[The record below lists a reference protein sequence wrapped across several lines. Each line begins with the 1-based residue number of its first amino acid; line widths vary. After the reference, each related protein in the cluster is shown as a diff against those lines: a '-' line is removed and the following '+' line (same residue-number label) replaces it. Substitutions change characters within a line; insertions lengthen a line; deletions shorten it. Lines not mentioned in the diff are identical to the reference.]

1 MTDTVMVALISLA
14 GTLGGTFGGIL
25 ASNKLTNY
33 RIAQLE
39 QKVEK
44 HNKLVERTYR
54 LEELQQLTEERIRVA
69 NHRINDLERKDE
81 IRWTGTGA

>member
-33 RIAQLE
+33 RIAQ
-39 QKVEK
+39 
-44 HNKLVERTYR
+44 
-54 LEELQQLTEERIRVA
+54 
-69 NHRINDLERKDE
+69 
-81 IRWTGTGA
+81 

>member
-44 HNKLVERTYR
+44 HNKLVERTYG
-54 LEELQQLTEERIRVA
+54 LEKAQQLTEERLRVA
-69 NHRINDLERKDE
+69 NHRISDLERKE
-81 IRWTGTGA
+81 EQP